1 MPNALAATP
10 VVPTPMV
17 PPGPAEASSRD
28 AVFVVKGLAKTYD
41 MGEIKVHALMEVDLT
56 IFKGEFIVLLGASG
70 SGKSTLLN
78 ILGGLDRPTSGTAQF
93 ADHDLTHAS
102 DDELTLYRREHVGFV
117 FQFYNLIPSLTVRE
131 NVELVT
137 DIAKEPMPAVEAL
150 SMVGLA
156 ERVDHFPSQLSGGE
170 QQRVAIARAIVKKP
184 EVLLCDEPT
193 GALDYQTGKL
203 VLEVI
208 ARINR
213 EMGTTAIVITHNAAI
228 AGMADRVLYL
238 SGGRIEKMVQNAHKV
253 APSEL
258 AW

>member
-1 MPNALAATP
+1 MAFLALEKLTKKF
-10 VVPTPMV
+10 
-17 PPGPAEASSRD
+17 GSHL
-28 AVFVVKGLAKTYD
+28 AVDGLS
-41 MGEIKVHALMEVDLT
+41 LEVE
-56 IFKGEFIVLLGASG
+56 KGEFVFLVGASG
-70 SGKSTLLN
+70 SGKSTFLRLVLKEETPTEGRVWVAGKDLN
-78 ILGGLDRPTSGTAQF
+78 RLSNWKVPQLRRRIGT
-93 ADHDLTHAS
+93 
-102 DDELTLYRREHVGFV
+102 V
-117 FQFYNLIPSLTVRE
+117 FQDFRLLPNKTVFD
-131 NVELVT
+131 NV
-137 DIAKEPMPAVEAL
+137 AFAL
-150 SMVGLA
+150 EVIGKSRSQVDRIVPEVLDLVGL
-156 ERVDHFPSQLSGGE
+156 EGKEQRMPDELSGGE
-170 QQRVAIARAIVKKP
+170 QQRVAIARAIAKRP

-238 SGGRIEKMVQNAHKV
+238 GGGRIERIAQNAHKV